1 MRIDCFFNLFEK
13 KSHLTVICHVWFQEK
28 VLFFYLTE
36 YLGQF
41 FFKFGYSASY
51 KIVDRG
57 IFEMLGPSGM
67 SMAISKTSSN
77 LNKLET
83 GYLYHYTFLILIG
96 STLLLGIRQFW
107 LTFGASID
115 YRIGILFFIF
125 SFFIINILKNINK
138 S

>member
-1 MRIDCFFNLFEK
+1 M
-13 KSHLTVICHVWFQEK
+13 
-28 VLFFYLTE
+28 
-36 YLGQF
+36 
-41 FFKFGYSASY
+41 SY

-67 SMAISKTSSN
+67 SMAIPKTSFN

-107 LTFGASID
+107 LTFGAFVD
-115 YRIGILFFIF
+115 YRIGIVFLIF
-125 SFFIINILKNINK
+125 SFFIINTLKNINNR
-138 S
+138 

>member
-1 MRIDCFFNLFEK
+1 
-13 KSHLTVICHVWFQEK
+13 
-28 VLFFYLTE
+28 
-36 YLGQF
+36 
-41 FFKFGYSASY
+41 
-51 KIVDRG
+51 
-57 IFEMLGPSGM
+57 
-67 SMAISKTSSN
+67 MAISKTSSN

-107 LTFGASID
+107 LTFGAFVD

-125 SFFIINILKNINK
+125 SLFIINILKNINK